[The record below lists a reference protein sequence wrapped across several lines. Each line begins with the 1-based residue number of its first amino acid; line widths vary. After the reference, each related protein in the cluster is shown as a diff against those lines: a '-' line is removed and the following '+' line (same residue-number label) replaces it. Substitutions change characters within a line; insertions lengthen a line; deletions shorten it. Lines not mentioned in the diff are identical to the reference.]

1 MAQGSKIIIGG
12 YNLEKYAK
20 SDQSLVWNNLANHY
34 YWTVTLN
41 KVTFKNKDNTSDFDF
56 KTTANQ
62 AILDSG
68 TSYILMPVDDYQ

>member
-1 MAQGSKIIIGG
+1 VS
-12 YNLEKYAK
+12 
-20 SDQSLVWNNLANHY
+20 
-34 YWTVTLN
+34 
-41 KVTFKNKDNTSDFDF
+41 FKNKVGNDDFDF